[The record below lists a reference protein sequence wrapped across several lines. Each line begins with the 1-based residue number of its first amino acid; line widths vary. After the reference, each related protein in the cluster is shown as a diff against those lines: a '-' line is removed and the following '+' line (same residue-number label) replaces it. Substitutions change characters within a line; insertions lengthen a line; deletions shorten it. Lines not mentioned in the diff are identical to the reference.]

1 MATRHR
7 GTLAARQHLHRHW
20 RLLRRPRTRA
30 RPPNPR
36 AHRRPILAAFAS
48 TFALSTQVL
57 WGNVASSLSGAQT
70 MLAAARP
77 DRAAA
82 GGRIIGGLLD
92 QGVLHG
98 TGDLHGV
105 RPGFV
110 RRSCCLFYRLP
121 SAGVC
126 GDCVLDRAPS
136 PAPRGSMGPQT
147 PGGPR

>member
-1 MATRHR
+1 M
-7 GTLAARQHLHRHW
+7 
-20 RLLRRPRTRA
+20 
-30 RPPNPR
+30 
-36 AHRRPILAAFAS
+36 
-48 TFALSTQVL
+48 L